1 MKIKVN
7 SALVAAPL
15 AFLYKMLAKTIRFEV
30 DGLENVTKV
39 LDSNKTVI
47 VAVWHNELLALSSY
61 GYAQKLPY
69 VTIASDSNDGQII
82 TDMLVRIGYKVARG
96 SSSRGGLKAM
106 LSMTRIM
113 KKEGRI
119 GIITVDGPKG
129 PRHKLKQGIL
139 AIAQRT
145 DSLIIPMRG
154 YLEKPKVFEKSWDK
168 FELPK
173 PFGRCKVFMGEPIQ
187 VTDQKLTAEL
197 LRSEADKVEEILN
210 NLGSG
215 YK

>member
-1 MKIKVN
+1 MKIKIN
-7 SALVAAPL
+7 PTLVAVPL
-15 AFLYKMLAKTIRFEV
+15 AFLYKILAKTLSFEV

-47 VAVWHNELLALSSY
+47 IAVWHNELFTLSTY
-61 GYAQKLPY
+61 GYAKNLPY

-82 TDMLVRIGYKVARG
+82 TDILVRIGYRVARG

-129 PRHKLKQGIL
+129 PKHKVKQGIL

-145 DSLIIPMRG
+145 DSLIIPMRC
-154 YLEKPKVFEKSWDK
+154 YLEKPAVFEKSWDK
-168 FELPK
+168 FEMPK
-173 PFGRCKVFMGEPIQ
+173 PFGRCKIFMGEPIQ
-187 VTDQKLTAEL
+187 VTDQKLSPEL
-197 LRSEADKVEEILN
+197 LKVESEKVERILK